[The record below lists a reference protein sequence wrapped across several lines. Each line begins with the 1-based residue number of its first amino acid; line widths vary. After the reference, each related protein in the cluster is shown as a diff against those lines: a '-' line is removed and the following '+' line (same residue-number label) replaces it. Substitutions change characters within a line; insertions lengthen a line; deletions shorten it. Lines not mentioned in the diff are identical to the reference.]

1 MYTGVT
7 KVSAAMAEVRV
18 SGGSVRC
25 QQQGWRCHVHMGHK
39 GVRGDGG
46 GVSSKDKASMV
57 RTEVSEARAEMLSV
71 DDNKGSVT

>member
-1 MYTGVT
+1 MCTWVT
-7 KVSAAMAEVRV
+7 KVSVVIVEVEV

-39 GVRGDGG
+39 GVGG
-46 GVSSKDKASMV
+46 EGRV
-57 RTEVSEARAEMLSV
+57 LGV